1 MAERSR
7 KLILLIDDDRLVLD
21 AVTHLLEKSGHAV
34 RAFQNPLEAVQE
46 TMMED
51 FDLIITDIRMPH
63 IDGFQTIRYVREVR
77 REQGKSQVPEIFI
90 TGYAQDYEE
99 EARKLHPHAIIHKP
113 FNLQEFIDVV
123 NSAIDSLK

>member
-21 AVTHLLEKSGHAV
+21 AVTHLLERSGHVV

-99 EARKLHPHAIIHKP
+99 EARKLNPHAIIHKP
-113 FNLQEFIDVV
+113 FNLEEFIDIV
-123 NSAIDSLK
+123 NGAIDSLK